1 MKKNIYIVIAS
12 ILMILTGI
20 LRGSGGVLLILKG
33 NTVPVEPPII
43 ASNLI
48 SKLCG
53 IGLIIVCFLFVYS
66 AYLLLNR
73 KYIKGFKLSW
83 IAIGLFLIG
92 GIVNGYLLFKNP
104 FVQDQII
111 NFSASILIG
120 ILLLI
125 GKNNLNKTTANKVLP
140 KAGLNSFD

>member
-1 MKKNIYIVIAS
+1 MKKNIFIIIAS
-12 ILMILTGI
+12 ILMILIGV
-20 LRGSGGVLLILKG
+20 LRGFGGLLLALKG
-33 NTVPVEPPII
+33 NSIPVEPRII

-48 SKLCG
+48 SNLCG
-53 IGLIIVCFLFVYS
+53 IGLIIVCLLFVYS
-66 AYLLLNR
+66 AYLLLTR
-73 KYIKGFKLSW
+73 KYSQGFRLSW

-120 ILLLI
+120 IFLLI
-125 GKNNLNKTTANKVLP
+125 GKKRLK
-140 KAGLNSFD
+140 KATNPMPD